1 MDVKLVN
8 IEAHTDHAGP
18 NGNYPVS
25 VVLDISGRQ
34 EQFGIIVHVNT
45 PFEGASLLEPDE
57 RLSDRFRLE
66 QFALGRI
73 CRIVGRQLEGQDVQ
87 LPQLVAA

>member
-8 IEAHTDHAGP
+8 IEAHTNQAAP
-18 NGNYPVS
+18 NGDYPVS

-34 EQFGIIVHVNT
+34 ERFSIIAHVNM
-45 PFEGASLLEPDE
+45 PFEGATLLEPDE

-73 CRIVGRQLEGQDVQ
+73 CRIVGRQIEGQEVP